1 MVQDKQKLTRVLIV
15 ATAISAV
22 GGILFGFDTGVIS
35 GAILFIQQ
43 DWGLTASQES
53 IATSSVLIG
62 AIIGAALGGSLADR
76 LGRKWSIIAGAVL
89 FIIGTLV
96 VVGSTGL
103 AVFVPGRILI
113 GMAIGLASFI
123 VPMYISELAPERIRG
138 ALVSMN
144 QLFVTAGI
152 LISYGV
158 NNLFSASGDWQA
170 MFAIG
175 LVPATVLLAGMLL
188 MPFSPRWLV
197 YKHRDAQ
204 AGKVL
209 QEVRRSPDVKD
220 EVQEIKETI
229 KVETKG
235 LKALRSNMVRY
246 PLIIGVGLAIFQ
258 QVTGVNTIIYYAP
271 TIFQFAGLGS
281 ASASIAATTGVGLA
295 NFLVTL
301 LALLIVD
308 RVGRR
313 PMLLVGIAGMVVSLL
328 VLGAGFALASGQ
340 ESGVIGEVTAISLI
354 AYISFF
360 AIGLGP
366 VFWLLIS
373 EIFPLQARGAAMSV
387 ATVANWGANFVI
399 TLTFLE
405 LVDLLGQA
413 GTFWLF
419 AVIGVVAFIFTLR
432 LVPETKGLSL
442 EQIEEHFKKGKHPR
456 KLGASSTSSKAKK
469 ER

>member
-1 MVQDKQKLTRVLIV
+1 MVRDKQKLTRILII

-43 DWGLTASQES
+43 DWDLSTFQES
-53 IATSSVLIG
+53 IATSSVLMG
-62 AIIGAALGGSLADR
+62 AIIGAILGGLLADR
-76 LGRKWSIIAGAVL
+76 LGRKRSIIVGAVL
-89 FIIGTLV
+89 FIIGTLFV
-96 VVGSTGL
+96 IDATGL
-103 AVFVPGRILI
+103 EVFVPGRILI
-113 GMAIGLASFI
+113 GMAIGVASFM

-158 NNLFSASGDWQA
+158 NNLFSSTGDWQA
-170 MFAIG
+170 MFAVG
-175 LVPATVLLAGMLL
+175 LVPATILLVGMVF

-197 YKHRDAQ
+197 YKHRNDKAKQ
-204 AGKVL
+204 VL
-209 QEVRRSPDVKD
+209 QRLRGTPDVGGEVR
-220 EVQEIKETI
+220 EIADSL
-229 KVETKG
+229 KVETRG
-235 LKALRSNMVRY
+235 LKALRSNMVKY
-246 PLIIGVGLAIFQ
+246 PLIIGIGLAIFQ

-281 ASASIAATTGVGLA
+281 ASASIAATTGVGAA

-301 LALLIVD
+301 LALFIVD

-328 VLGAGFALASGQ
+328 VLGAGFAISSGQ
-340 ESGVIGEVTAISLI
+340 NSGVVGQITAISLI

-373 EIFPLQARGAAMSV
+373 EIFPLQVRGTAMSM
-387 ATVANWGANFVI
+387 ATVANWVANFII
-399 TLTFLE
+399 TLTFLG
-405 LVDLLGQA
+405 LVNVLGQA

-419 AVIGVVAFIFTLR
+419 AVIGAIAFIFTLR

-442 EQIEEHFKKGKHPR
+442 EQIEQHFKEGKHPR
-456 KLGASSTSSKAKK
+456 KLGTSPK
-469 ER
+469 EKEGRA